1 VTFFFSRIIYQEI
14 RWNQK
19 QSLICK
25 TRKTTTKQCASG
37 TTPPFKYISYRKQRH
52 SSPFMLNI
60 LHTVLSYT
68 HMHYHKCSILAFI
81 SSIFILCAQ
90 RLQNRL
96 TENEI
101 FDTFTNHY
109 ENQNFM
115 TNYINWCYTIKIRL
129 RLYVSVWLNVCVC
142 VCVCVC
148 AQQLI
153 NVRAIEIGEQ
163 IYVEM
168 NWEVYQRN
176 WKISVAVIGLRIPY
190 CHINNG
196 WSENSSEQNWD
207 SLNSKSYS
215 RSESRFS
222 AIYILLNVILF
233 HHPQGEAKHKVD
245 SWSRE
250 ESKYEYGCPSS
261 HCVQSEWLLRKQPHL

>member
-1 VTFFFSRIIYQEI
+1 MCIRHNAPIQIHIVSKTKTFFAFYAQHFAYRFIIHAY
-14 RWNQK
+14 
-19 QSLICK
+19 
-25 TRKTTTKQCASG
+25 A
-37 TTPPFKYISYRKQRH
+37 
-52 SSPFMLNI
+52 
-60 LHTVLSYT
+60 LSQVFNFGLYFEHFHFVRST
-68 HMHYHKCSILAFI
+68 IAKSF
-81 SSIFILCAQ
+81 
-90 RLQNRL
+90 NR
-96 TENEI
+96 NEI